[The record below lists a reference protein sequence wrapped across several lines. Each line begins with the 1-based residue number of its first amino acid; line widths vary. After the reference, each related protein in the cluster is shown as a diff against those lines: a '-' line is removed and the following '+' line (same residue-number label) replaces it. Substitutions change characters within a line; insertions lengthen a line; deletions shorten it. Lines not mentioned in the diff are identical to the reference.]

1 MCGIAGGWMTG
12 SALGTDLRE
21 RALRMAAVLRHR
33 GPDAEGTYVDER
45 NEVFLA
51 HRRLSIVDLSA
62 SGHQPMRCASG
73 RYWIAFN
80 GEIYNHQALRAA
92 LPAQAWRGHSD
103 TETLLAAIEQWGLAG
118 ALRRCV
124 GMFALALFDTQAR
137 KLWLARDRAGEKPL
151 YWGKVD
157 GCLLFASELK
167 AIVAAGGR
175 RPAVNRSALAEY
187 LRHGYVPAPHS
198 IYQGIHKLPPGAML
212 CFDHD
217 TVQHDA
223 PAPDRYWDP
232 LAVLADARRHA
243 GKWDETSF
251 VDATEAALT
260 ESVRLQMLADV
271 PVGAFLSG
279 GIDSSLVV
287 ALMQKTCANPVR
299 TFTLGFDAPEMDEAP
314 FARKVARH
322 LGTEHTEVYVTETQA
337 RAVIPGL
344 SEVYDEP
351 FADSS
356 QIPTLLVCGIAR
368 QQVTVALSG
377 DGGDEL
383 FSGYSRYAEMRTLW
397 QRHEQMAHP
406 LRSALVASSAVVP
419 AVALDVVGRTVGAL
433 RGRSLHRPLGWQLSD
448 MRHRWAC
455 DGLVPYYR
463 HSLSHWPDPAA
474 LIVGGAPGIPTE
486 WLRLAAAPSTLSV
499 DETLLMADTLTYLPD
514 DILVKVDRAAM
525 SHSLELRAP
534 LLDWR
539 LMELSWQ
546 SPPALRNGK
555 AVLKTLLD
563 RHVPRTLTVR
573 PKMGFGVPLG
583 AWLRG
588 PLREWAE
595 DLLAASTMER
605 DGFLDPAAVRACWLE
620 HLSGRTDWSYRLW
633 IVLMFNAWLAGAGA
647 RTDTP

>member
-1 MCGIAGGWMTG
+1 MCGIAGGWMMG
-12 SALGTDLRE
+12 SATAADLRE

-33 GPDAEGTYVDER
+33 GPDAEGSYVDER
-45 NEVFLA
+45 NGVFLA

-80 GEIYNHQALRAA
+80 GEIYNHQELRAA

-103 TETLLAAIEQWGLAG
+103 TETLLAAIVHWGLAG

-124 GMFALALFDTQAR
+124 GMFALALFDTQSR
-137 KLWLARDRAGEKPL
+137 QLWLARDRAGEKPL

-167 AIVAAGGR
+167 AIVAACGT
-175 RPAVNRSALAEY
+175 RPAIDRGALAEY

-198 IYQGIHKLPPGAML
+198 IYQGIHKLPPGATL
-212 CFDHD
+212 CLDQHTLRHD
-217 TVQHDA
+217 T
-223 PAPDRYWDP
+223 PAPERFWDP
-232 LAVLADARRHA
+232 LQVLSDARGHA
-243 GKWDETSF
+243 GQWDEAAF
-251 VDATEAALT
+251 VDATESALT

-287 ALMQKTCANPVR
+287 ALMQKASASPVR
-299 TFTLGFDAPEMDEAP
+299 TFTLGFETPEMDEAP
-314 FARKVARH
+314 FAKKVAQH
-322 LGTEHTEVYVTETQA
+322 LGTEHTEMYVSEAQA
-337 RAVIPGL
+337 RSVIPGL
-344 SEVYDEP
+344 PEVYDEP

-383 FSGYSRYAEMRTLW
+383 FSGYSRYAEVRTLW
-397 QRHEQMAHP
+397 QRQQQQAQP
-406 LRSALVASSAVVP
+406 LRRALVASSAAVP
-419 AVALDVVGRTVGAL
+419 EVALDAVGRTMGAL
-433 RGRSLHRPLGWQLSD
+433 RGRSLHRPLGWQVAD
-448 MRHRWAC
+448 MRQRWAC
-455 DGLVPYYR
+455 DALLPYYR
-463 HSLSHWPDPAA
+463 HSLSHWPDPGA
-474 LIVGGAPGIPTE
+474 LTTGGASGIPTE
-486 WLRLAAAPSTLSV
+486 WQRLAAAPVALGAN
-499 DETLLMADTLTYLPD
+499 ETLMMADTLTYLPD
-514 DILVKVDRAAM
+514 DILVKVDRASM

-539 LMELSWQ
+539 LMELAWQ

-555 AVLKTLLD
+555 AVLKALLD
-563 RHVPRTLTVR
+563 RHVPRALTVR

-588 PLREWAE
+588 PLRAWAE
-595 DLLAASTMER
+595 ELLSPSTLQR
-605 DGFLDPAAVRACWLE
+605 DGFLDASAVRACWQE

-633 IVLMFNAWLAGAGA
+633 IVLMFNAWLAAAGA
-647 RTDTP
+647 RANAP